1 MAELT
6 YRINHPITAEA
17 FVDVCRSSGLR
28 RPLESLERIQ
38 RMLDHANLTIT
49 VWHEDQLVG
58 FARSL
63 TDYGF
68 CCYMSDL
75 AVRAEYQRQGIG
87 QELVRRTK
95 AHVGPECMLLLL
107 AAPEAMSY
115 YPHVGFLKVENGWI
129 IPREQ

>member
-17 FVDVCRSSGLR
+17 FAEVCRSSGLR
-28 RPLESLERIQ
+28 RPIENLERIQ

-49 VWHEDQLVG
+49 VWHDEQLVG
-58 FARSL
+58 LARSL

-87 QELVRRTK
+87 QELIRRTK
-95 AHVGPECMLLLL
+95 AEVGPECMLLLL
-107 AAPEAMSY
+107 SAPEAMSY

-129 IPREQ
+129 IPRER